1 METDSVMPGRAAKV
15 LKAISRYS
23 GEEEKSIDFD
33 HLLI

>member
-1 METDSVMPGRAAKV
+1 METDSVMPGRTEKV
-15 LKAISRYS
+15 LKAISRYG